1 MDAKDK
7 LRELYLSHW
16 PALCD
21 ALRLI
26 VTNPEYPAK
35 PTNPLL
41 LWPCKED
48 TEYDD
53 ADIRV
58 MIFGQETND
67 WEGVFN
73 PDAPAAEQV
82 ERVQETYNSFYNFEF
97 NYVSPFW
104 NGYKLFMRMLD
115 AKFSNKTVK
124 YAWNNIVK
132 IGKANDMNCPPDYIY
147 EEELKHFNIVKD
159 EVEILKPHVILFLTG
174 PNYDGKITDKFPKAK
189 ITSFTDDIAKVDIP
203 NVDYAYR
210 TYHPN
215 YSYRQGKSYI
225 ESLFEQI
232 VRAIDL

>member
-7 LRELYLSHW
+7 LRVLYRTNW
-16 PALCD
+16 PVLCD
-21 ALRLI
+21 ALRPI
-26 VTNPEYPAK
+26 VDNSELSIK

-67 WEGVFN
+67 WGGVFN
-73 PDAPAAEQV
+73 PDAAVNEEV
-82 ERVQETYNSFYNFEF
+82 ERILEIYNSFYNFEF
-97 NYVSPFW
+97 NYVSQFW
-104 NGYKLFMRMLD
+104 NGYKLFMRMLND
-115 AKFSNKTVK
+115 KFPDKTIR

-132 IGKANDMNCPPDYIY
+132 IGKAKEKNCPPSYIY

-174 PNYDGKITDKFPKAK
+174 PDYDTKIADKFPEAK
-189 ITSFTDDIAKVDIP
+189 ITSFVDDIARVDIP
-203 NVDYAYR
+203 NVGYAYR

-215 YSYRQGKSYI
+215 YSYHQGKGYL

-232 VRAIDL
+232 IETINF